1 MLRALRRALVR
12 MTRVVPLLGFG
23 KPVAPVDVIQVEEL
37 PVEPVEPP
45 KLAEQRHDGAE
56 DRERAEG
63 RAPR

>member
-1 MLRALRRALVR
+1 MLKAFRRALLE

-23 KPVAPVDVIQVEEL
+23 KRLPPVDAIQVEEL

-45 KLAEQRHDGAE
+45 KLSEQRHDGAE

>member
-1 MLRALRRALVR
+1 MLRTLRRMLFR
-12 MTRVVPLLGFG
+12 MTRVVPLLGFAR
-23 KPVAPVDVIQVEEL
+23 PLPPVDAIQVEEL
-37 PVEPVEPP
+37 PAEPVEPP

>member
-1 MLRALRRALVR
+1 MLKGLQRTLLQ

-23 KPVAPVDVIQVEEL
+23 KRIPPVDALQVEEL
-37 PVEPVEPP
+37 PVEPVQPP

>member
-1 MLRALRRALVR
+1 MLNAVRRLLLS

-23 KPVAPVDVIQVEEL
+23 KPLPPVDEIQVEEL
-37 PVEPVEPP
+37 PVEPAEPR
-45 KLAEQRHDGAE
+45 KLVEQRHDGAE